1 MERTRL
7 RLEFAVGA
15 FVLVGLICLGYL
27 SIKLGKLEVIGGQ
40 AYELQ
45 AEFDS
50 ASGLKPG
57 AAVEIAGVEIGRVK
71 TISLRSDRAS
81 VSLAI
86 WNEERLY
93 SDAIASIKTRG
104 IIGEKFVAL
113 SPGAAGEV
121 LKPGGTIR
129 DTESGLDLEQVI
141 SQFIHGGVK

>member
-1 MERTRL
+1 MERVKVEL
-7 RLEFAVGA
+7 AVGA

-27 SIKLGKLEVIGGQ
+27 SIKLGKLEVLGGQ

-71 TISLRSDRAS
+71 TISLRGDRAT

-86 WNEERLY
+86 WNGERLY

-121 LKPGGTIR
+121 LKPGGSIR

>member
-1 MERTRL
+1 MEKAK
-7 RLEFAVGA
+7 LELAVGT
-15 FVLVGLICLGYL
+15 FVLLGLICLGYL
-27 SIKLGKLEVIGGQ
+27 SLKLGKLEVLGGR

-57 AAVEIAGVEIGRVK
+57 AAIEIAGVEIGRVK
-71 TISLRSDRAS
+71 TINLRGDRAS

-86 WNEERLY
+86 WNGERLY

>member
-1 MERTRL
+1 MEKTK
-7 RLEFAVGA
+7 LELAVGA
-15 FVLVGLICLGYL
+15 FVLLGLICLGYL
-27 SIKLGKLEVIGGQ
+27 SIKLGKLEVLGGQ

-57 AAVEIAGVEIGRVK
+57 AAVEIAGVEVGRVK
-71 TISLRSDRAS
+71 TISLRGDRAT

-86 WNEERLY
+86 WNGERLY

-113 SPGAAGEV
+113 SPGAAGQV
-121 LKPGGTIR
+121 LKPGGSIR

>member
-1 MERTRL
+1 MENAKL
-7 RLEFAVGA
+7 QLAVGT
-15 FVLVGLICLGYL
+15 FVLLGLMCLGYL
-27 SIKLGKLEVIGGQ
+27 SIKLGKLEVVGGQ
-40 AYELQ
+40 AYEIQ

-57 AAVEIAGVEIGRVK
+57 AAVEIAGVEVGRVK
-71 TISLRSDRAS
+71 TIRLRGDRAS
-81 VSLAI
+81 VALAI
-86 WNEERLY
+86 WKGERLAR
-93 SDAIASIKTRG
+93 DTIASIKTRG

>member
-1 MERTRL
+1 MEKAK
-7 RLEFAVGA
+7 LELAVGA
-15 FVLVGLICLGYL
+15 FVLLGLICLGYL
-27 SIKLGKLEVIGGQ
+27 SLKLGKLEVLGGQ

-57 AAVEIAGVEIGRVK
+57 AAIEIAGVEIGRVK
-71 TISLRSDRAS
+71 TISLRGDRAS

-86 WNEERLY
+86 WNGERLY

>member
-1 MERTRL
+1 MEKAK
-7 RLEFAVGA
+7 LELAVGA
-15 FVLVGLICLGYL
+15 FVLLGLICLGYL
-27 SIKLGKLEVIGGQ
+27 SLKLGKLEVLGGQ

-57 AAVEIAGVEIGRVK
+57 AAIEIAGVEIGRVK
-71 TISLRSDRAS
+71 TISLRGDRAS

-86 WNEERLY
+86 WNGERLY

-113 SPGAAGEV
+113 SPGAAGDV

>member
-1 MERTRL
+1 MEKAK
-7 RLEFAVGA
+7 LELAVGV

-27 SIKLGKLEVIGGQ
+27 SIKLGKLEVLGGQ
-40 AYELQ
+40 AYEVR

-50 ASGLKPG
+50 ASGLRPG

-71 TISLRSDRAS
+71 TISLRGDRAT

-86 WNEERLY
+86 WNGERLY
-93 SDAIASIKTRG
+93 NDTIASIKTRG

-113 SPGAAGEV
+113 SPGATGEA